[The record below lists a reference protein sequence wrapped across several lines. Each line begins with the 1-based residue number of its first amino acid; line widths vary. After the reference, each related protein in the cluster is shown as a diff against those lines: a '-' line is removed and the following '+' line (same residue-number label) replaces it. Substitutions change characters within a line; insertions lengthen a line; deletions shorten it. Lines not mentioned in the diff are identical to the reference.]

1 MYIIHYRKSDQKCT
15 FISSSLSAPYD
26 VTLKLS
32 DGEIIKAHKMILAAA
47 SPVFN
52 RMFYGNFKESKLDEV
67 NLQEENSN
75 MMKLFVDFIY
85 NGDCKLENLSDVL
98 PLMKVVDYY
107 QINNVPFL
115 LKCGKVILAEL
126 DSANYL
132 NLLPKFACVM
142 SEESI
147 QKAADKVMCYC
158 KCDFISKFDETKD
171 LPEEVIFYLL
181 QRNDIQNPEIE
192 IFDFLVKWYEYQTKE
207 LNNTLKLVPQL
218 FHTIRY
224 SVINPQ
230 LLHDKVAK
238 CIHVDKQV
246 LTEALDH
253 LSKPLELHQDC
264 KCGECYQES
273 TRNLINRPRYFN
285 DIKWLACLGTTISY
299 HQNAHH
305 IQYNAPNSH
314 TNCSNVQILHS
325 GSLRNGAYS
334 FSIPGPGQV
343 SMSIS
348 CQGNYISQL
357 CTLPVTGC
365 KVTIFVFKNY
375 IFVKTLQAS
384 YTFTDTPPFCLS
396 VIVNTDSVSF
406 QIVHDL

>member
-1 MYIIHYRKSDQKCT
+1 
-15 FISSSLSAPYD
+15 
-26 VTLKLS
+26 
-32 DGEIIKAHKMILAAA
+32 MILAAV

-52 RMFYGNFKESKLDEV
+52 GMFYGNFKESKLDEV
-67 NLQEENSN
+67 NLQEENSKI
-75 MMKLFVDFIY
+75 MKLLINFIY
-85 NGDCKLENLSDVL
+85 NRDCQFDNLDDVL

-107 QINNVPFL
+107 QINKVPFH

-126 DSANYL
+126 HSANYL
-132 NLLPKFACVM
+132 VLLPKLACVM

-158 KCDFISKFDETKD
+158 KCDFISNFDKTKD
-171 LPEEVIFYLL
+171 LPEEVIAYLL
-181 QRNDIQNPEIE
+181 ARNDIQNPEIE

-224 SVINPQ
+224 SVINPE

-238 CIHVDKQV
+238 CIHVDKHL
-246 LTEALDH
+246 LTEALDC
-253 LSKPLELHQDC
+253 LSKPLDLHQDC
-264 KCGECYQES
+264 KCGEYYQEGS
-273 TRNLINRPRYFN
+273 RNLINRPRYFN

-299 HQNAHH
+299 YQNTHN

-314 TNCSNVQILHS
+314 TNCSNVQVLHS

-334 FSIPGPGQV
+334 FSILGPGQV
-343 SMSIS
+343 SLSIT

-365 KVTIFVFKNY
+365 KVTIFVFENH
-375 IFVKTLQAS
+375 IFVKALRDNKNAT

-396 VIVNTDSVSF
+396 VIVNINSVSF
-406 QIVHDL
+406 QIVHDYI